1 MTVPTHAWLDAFG
14 TYLFLAVRRPAAL
27 GAALRLAETVVHDV
41 DATCSRFRDDS
52 DLSRANASP
61 GSWVD
66 VDPLLVAAVGVACEA
81 AAATD
86 GLVHP
91 LLGRTLVQLGY
102 DRDFRRLAA
111 ATETLLP
118 GDAGGTHPPTI
129 DAWRA
134 IGLDPSGAIR
144 VPPGTALDLGST
156 GKAWTADLIA
166 AAIDTELGEPA
177 LVSVGGD
184 LRIAAPDGA
193 AWQVAVSEDPA
204 GPVHQQVLLAEGGL
218 ATSSTRV
225 RRWTHGGVVR
235 HHLLDPRTGR
245 PVDEV
250 WRTVSATGPS
260 CVAANTASTA
270 AVVLGPSAPGW
281 LADRGVAARLQ
292 PEQGVAVTTA
302 GWPVTSTSRSRRAS

>member
-1 MTVPTHAWLDAFG
+1 MTMPTHAHLAAFG
-14 TYLFLAVRRPAAL
+14 TYLFVAVRRAGAL
-27 GAALRLAETVVHDV
+27 AAALRLAEAVVDDI

-61 GSWVD
+61 GTWVG
-66 VDPLLVAAVGVACEA
+66 VDPLLVAAVDVACEA

-102 DRDFRRLAA
+102 DRDFRRLAG

-118 GDAGGTHPPTI
+118 GEHSGIQPPAI
-129 DAWRA
+129 DAWRT
-134 IGLDPSGAIR
+134 IGLDPEGAIR

-156 GKAWTADLIA
+156 AKAWTADLIA
-166 AAIDTELGEPA
+166 AAIETELGEPA

-184 LRIAAPDGA
+184 LRIAAPDGTR
-193 AWQVAVSEDPA
+193 WKIAVSEDPA
-204 GPVHQQVLLAEGGL
+204 GPVQQHVSMAQGGL

-225 RRWTHGGVVR
+225 RRWTHRGAVR

-270 AVVLGPSAPGW
+270 AVVMGPSAPAW
-281 LADRGVAARLQ
+281 LADRGVAARLKPGRGQ
-292 PEQGVAVTTA
+292 VVTTD
-302 GWPVTSTSRSRRAS
+302 GWPATGSGPSRRAS